1 MLKNKTSD
9 AIEIMDR
16 RYREQIP
23 NWDEEVAEEEM
34 RVRVGLAILQLRQT
48 AHLTQQEFAKT
59 MGITQSMLSQLEN
72 GDYEGGS
79 LDMLWR
85 ACKALHIGLDFS
97 CRSRGGE
104 EEAVELRL
112 RNRLRHWQRS

>member
-1 MLKNKTSD
+1 MSKNKTSD
-9 AIEIMDR
+9 ALEIMDR

-97 CRSRGGE
+97 CRKPGRRRKSCGVALAPLGN
-104 EEAVELRL
+104 V
-112 RNRLRHWQRS
+112 S